1 MRSNQLFA
9 RSMNLKQ
16 HDLVEEERVMAG
28 KLDTINKVTTRQR
41 PRIRTSL
48 LELIRSLNSVTDND
62 RLVVA
67 TATHLV
73 NFGDTRLTGSFK
85 NGRVVIE

>member
-1 MRSNQLFA
+1 MVS
-9 RSMNLKQ
+9 
-16 HDLVEEERVMAG
+16 
-28 KLDTINKVTTRQR
+28 KLNTSNKVSARPR
-41 PRIRTSL
+41 PRIDTTL
-48 LELIRSLNSVTDND
+48 LELIRALNGVTDND

>member
-1 MRSNQLFA
+1 
-9 RSMNLKQ
+9 
-16 HDLVEEERVMAG
+16 MAS
-28 KLDTINKVTTRQR
+28 KLNATRKATTRQR

-48 LELIRSLNSVTDND
+48 LELIRSLNSVTDDD

-73 NFGDTRLTGSFK
+73 NSGRTRLSGSFRGK
-85 NGRVVIE
+85 TLVIY

>member
-1 MRSNQLFA
+1 
-9 RSMNLKQ
+9 
-16 HDLVEEERVMAG
+16 MAS
-28 KLDTINKVTTRQR
+28 KLNTTSKATTRQR

-73 NFGDTRLTGSFK
+73 NSGRTRLTGSLK
-85 NGRVVIE
+85 NGRLVIG

>member
-1 MRSNQLFA
+1 
-9 RSMNLKQ
+9 
-16 HDLVEEERVMAG
+16 MAS
-28 KLDTINKVTTRQR
+28 KLNTTSKATTRQR

-73 NFGDTRLTGSFK
+73 NSGRTRLSGSFK
-85 NGRVVIE
+85 NGGVVIE

>member
-1 MRSNQLFA
+1 
-9 RSMNLKQ
+9 
-16 HDLVEEERVMAG
+16 MAS
-28 KLDTINKVTTRQR
+28 KLNTASKVTSRHR

-73 NFGDTRLTGSFK
+73 NSGRTRLTGSLK
-85 NGRVVIE
+85 NGRLVIG

>member
-1 MRSNQLFA
+1 MPIKEFMRTFN
-9 RSMNLKQ
+9 
-16 HDLVEEERVMAG
+16 G
-28 KLDTINKVTTRQR
+28 KEGKFMVSKLNTSNKVSARPR
-41 PRIRTSL
+41 PRIDTTL
-48 LELIRSLNSVTDND
+48 LDLIRALNGVTDND

-73 NFGDTRLTGSFK
+73 NFGHTRLTGSLK